1 MASAQEWAGIGYG
14 VEGEHEVVTL
24 NFSKDVP
31 PPHMLHIDQGA
42 ARIVLDWDVL
52 SVDDT
57 LGKDIGG
64 GQKAVSGQGAV
75 SQFRYARRGETGLR
89 IVLDLDPEAKFSSIQ
104 SLGHFL
110 NLSFKAVNQE
120 LSAATAFSDSEPLHN
135 SFAYSV
141 PIPRLKSPSS
151 NLLTAHVV
159 TLPQSDEVLVASL
172 SKPSL
177 GALPSHLP
185 VTRSPVTQP
194 TAARPSESDDQF
206 AYSVPFPRL
215 KPSSLSKLSSGSPSL
230 GYSGA
235 AALVGPSPSLKKPEI
250 SQKSTRELYNP
261 SKRVFI
267 SGETVYPRLAP
278 HLGLSAGAERTINS
292 RSAALTPPPQRPPL
306 QKTKSSKPVIVID
319 PGHGGYDPGAIGA
332 NGTKEKVI
340 TSAVTKRLASA
351 LKRTGRYEVV
361 ITRTRDVY
369 VEHDD
374 RLRIAR
380 ERGGDL
386 FISLHADA
394 TANGR
399 ASGASV
405 YTLSDRSKGRS
416 KKITHTQNWILDV
429 DLSEQTASVGDIL
442 VDLAQRKTLSQSAEF
457 AALLVRELKAKVP
470 LVRNTHR
477 RAGYYVLLAPDVP
490 AVLLELGFI
499 SNAAD
504 ERRLN
509 QASEQEKI
517 VKGVTRAINSYF
529 DAKKP

>member
-52 SVDDT
+52 SADDT

-120 LSAATAFSDSEPLHN
+120 PSVATAFSDSEPLHN

-159 TLPQSDEVLVASL
+159 TLPRSDEVLVASL

-215 KPSSLSKLSSGSPSL
+215 KPSSLSKLSSGLPSL

-267 SGETVYPRLAP
+267 SSETVYPRLAP

-292 RSAALTPPPQRPPL
+292 RSAALTPPPQRPTL
-306 QKTKSSKPVIVID
+306 QKTKPSKPVIVID